1 VPDDEHRPT
10 EPTDADQ
17 TPDANEKTD
26 AGMPE
31 PPQKTD
37 RETPDPP
44 APSAPA
50 LVEEDV
56 VKIVSRVL
64 RRLAPAFTGVSVL
77 VLFVQLLIE
86 QASPS
91 TKLWLTVAAIG
102 IAGGSWAWDF
112 FRSNEARR
120 RPVIAAIVGVSLF
133 CLVVGYLLRPIVV
146 DLYNDLF
153 VDCDDQV
160 ELSVLLPVDGA
171 AGFRDAIAEFNR
183 EYTESNG
190 CRRANVTA
198 YSAPWPNV
206 QDAMAAGWRLPE
218 EEPEGALEPL
228 RDVGP
233 RPDFWIAES
242 QTQVELAAEA
252 LHDSGINNETFAP
265 EDAEPIGRTPLVL
278 AVPDALLDA
287 GFNDGEKTTAQA
299 LPDLITQLGDEY
311 GTPVLRSD
319 PAVTH
324 SGLLFLRALYG
335 PGAEPGG
342 AGARLENRLADAAA
356 ATGIALSPSDTGL
369 LCDLSRTGPNP
380 TAAVLT
386 TEAALSRYNTGGS
399 LGPACALTDSPR
411 SGLAPIY
418 SEAFGSLDYQG
429 ITLDWNDDPWAGKRA
444 AVAEDLR
451 QWLAG
456 EDRRWN
462 PTQMGVRDLRY
473 EGGELAGD
481 VDFDKDFPVE
491 ADPISAG
498 EFEAQQ
504 AVYDQNRV
512 PTDVLLAIDHSAT
525 MDEPGGG
532 GKSRFELATAGVAAA
547 LDYLGADDR
556 VGIWT
561 FPADGSASH
570 EVVLDIGPDPGNAVD
585 LLADTQVSQ
594 GVDLHQTILDG
605 VAELEAARGDEGVSA
620 MVVLTDGAD
629 IDTTTAAETV
639 KTRLAD
645 SQVDL
650 YLIAVGEA
658 SCRSAS
664 FAALTE
670 DTRVTCLEAE
680 AEQITVT
687 FDSLFD
693 QLWSGN
699 G

>member
-1 VPDDEHRPT
+1 MPDGEHHETEPDKPDS
-10 EPTDADQ
+10 EPTD
-17 TPDANEKTD
+17 TPDTPEKPETD
-26 AGMPE
+26 DAR
-31 PPQKTD
+31 D
-37 RETPDPP
+37 D
-44 APSAPA
+44 APA
-50 LVEEDV
+50 APVRPLDEDA
-56 VKIVSRVL
+56 IVRIISTVL
-64 RRLAPAFTGVSVL
+64 RRLAPALTGVSVL
-77 VLFVQLLIE
+77 LLFVQLLIG
-86 QASPS
+86 QASRPVQV
-91 TKLWLTVAAIG
+91 WLTVAAMG
-102 IAGGSWAWDF
+102 LAGGSWAWDF
-112 FRSNEARR
+112 FRANEARR

-146 DLYNDLF
+146 DLYNDWF

-171 AGFRDAIAEFNR
+171 AGFQDSIAEFNR

-198 YSAPWPNV
+198 YSAPWPDV

-218 EEPEGALEPL
+218 EETADALQPL
-228 RDVGP
+228 RDIGP

-242 QTQVELAAEA
+242 QTQVDLAAGE
-252 LHDSGINNETFAP
+252 LNDSGVNVEVFTP
-265 EDAEPIGRTPLVL
+265 DDAVPIGRTPLVL
-278 AVPDALLDA
+278 AVPDSLISE
-287 GFNDGEKTTAQA
+287 FNGGERTTTRA
-299 LPDLITQLGDEY
+299 LPDLITELGDEH

-319 PAVTH
+319 PAATH

-335 PGAEPGG
+335 QDAEPGG
-342 AGARLENRLADAAA
+342 IGARLENRLADAAA
-356 ATGIALSPSDTGL
+356 ETGIALSPSDTGL

-399 LGPACALTDSPR
+399 LGPACATSSTR
-411 SGLAPIY
+411 SGLAPVY
-418 SEAFGSLDYQG
+418 SEGFGSLDYQA
-429 ITLDWNDDPWAGKRA
+429 ITLDWNDDPWAGERA
-444 AVAEDLR
+444 AVADDLR
-451 QWLAG
+451 RWLAG
-456 EDRRWN
+456 EDRRWS
-462 PTQMGVRDLRY
+462 PTEMGIRDLHY
-473 EGGELAGD
+473 EGGDLAGD
-481 VDFDKDFPVE
+481 VHFDKGFTVE
-491 ADPISAG
+491 ADPISGG
-498 EFEAQQ
+498 EHETLQG
-504 AVYDQNRV
+504 VYDQNRV

-525 MDEPGGG
+525 MDEAGGD

-547 LDYLGADDR
+547 LDYLGSDDR

-561 FPADGSASH
+561 FPADGTRSH
-570 EVVLDIGPDPGNAVD
+570 EVVLDIGPDPGNAAD
-585 LLADTQVSQ
+585 LLADTRVSQ
-594 GVDLHQTILDG
+594 GVELHQTILDG
-605 VAELEAARGDEGVSA
+605 VAELEAARGDERVSA

-629 IDTTTAAETV
+629 VDTTTAAETV
-639 KTRLAD
+639 RTRLAD
-645 SQVDL
+645 SQVNL

-670 DTRVTCLEAE
+670 DTRVTCLEAQ